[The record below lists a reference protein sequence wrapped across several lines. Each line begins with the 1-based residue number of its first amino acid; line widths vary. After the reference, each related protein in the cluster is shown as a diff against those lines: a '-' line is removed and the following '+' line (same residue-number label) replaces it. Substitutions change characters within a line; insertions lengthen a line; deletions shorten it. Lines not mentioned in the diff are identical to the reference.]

1 VFGQRAPSVSVNE
14 IPAGAYL
21 IDVREDDEWVAGHA
35 PDARHV
41 PMSEVPARLA
51 EVPTEG
57 DVVIVCRSGGRS
69 GRVVEYLRA
78 QGWDNVL
85 NLDGGMK
92 DWAASGRP
100 LVSEDGSEPRII

>member
-1 VFGQRAPSVSVNE
+1 MFGQRAPSVSVND

-35 PDARHV
+35 PDARHL
-41 PMSEVPARLA
+41 PMSDVPARLD

>member
-1 VFGQRAPSVSVNE
+1 MFGQRAPSVSVNE

>member
-1 VFGQRAPSVSVNE
+1 VNE

-41 PMSEVPARLA
+41 PMSEVPARLD

>member
-1 VFGQRAPSVSVNE
+1 VFGQRTPSVSVNE

-41 PMSEVPARLA
+41 PMSEVPARLD

>member
-1 VFGQRAPSVSVNE
+1 MCRCRR
-14 IPAGAYL
+14 Y
-21 IDVREDDEWVAGHA
+21 R
-35 PDARHV
+35 PD
-41 PMSEVPARLA
+41 